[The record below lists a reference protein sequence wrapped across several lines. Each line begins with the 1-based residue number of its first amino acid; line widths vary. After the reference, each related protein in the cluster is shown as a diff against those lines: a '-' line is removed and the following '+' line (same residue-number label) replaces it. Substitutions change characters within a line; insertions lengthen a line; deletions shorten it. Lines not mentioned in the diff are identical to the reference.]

1 MMAYVAFSFIGLAL
15 ILCSVRL
22 VLGPSSADRVA
33 ALDLMAIAFAGM
45 ISTYAVL
52 ANQPIYYDIVLI
64 LSLFAFFATVAVG
77 RFLEGSER

>member
-1 MMAYVAFSFIGLAL
+1 MTYVPYLFIGLAL
-15 ILCSVRL
+15 ILCTVRL
-22 VLGPSSADRVA
+22 VRGPSAADRVA

-52 ANQPIYYDIVLI
+52 ANQAIYYDIVLI

-77 RFLEGSER
+77 RFLEGTK